1 MHIVLKKGQGW
12 SKSIILDN
20 FHKKLERESPR
31 FTKEI
36 VISVSLKRTVDTL
49 LIINHE
55 TSFPAIVLLVY
66 SSCVELLF

>member
-1 MHIVLKKGQGW
+1 MHIVLKKGQEW
-12 SKSIILDN
+12 SKSIRLDN

-49 LIINHE
+49 LINHE